1 MKNCSIYIFVF
12 IINVVNAIFIIN
24 DEKECLSLMDYFLN
38 KILPILISVVL
49 TGIITYLF
57 SAKQARKSQII
68 KNTEEIQKLARQLG
82 VNDEKTFHAEFS
94 EQYNT
99 ILDEFKN
106 SIGKTANDKALT
118 GQHND
123 ILKIIEKDF
132 EKINNRYKKEDESY
146 LSFTSQQKDLKE
158 ALDNFSKDYTEVI
171 SLNKRL
177 NDENIYLKHENSI
190 LLKRNHELKAKLSRY
205 ETKSTNQSLHI

>member
-1 MKNCSIYIFVF
+1 MF
-12 IINVVNAIFIIN
+12 IINIANAVFIIN
-24 DEKECLSLMDYFLN
+24 DEKECLSPMDYFLN
-38 KILPILISVVL
+38 KILPILISAVL

-57 SAKQARKSQII
+57 SARQARKSQIA
-68 KNTEEIQKLARQLG
+68 KNTEEIKNLARQLG

-132 EKINNRYKKEDESY
+132 EKINSRYEKEDESY
-146 LSFTSQQKDLKE
+146 RSFTAKQKDIKE
-158 ALDNFSKDYTEVI
+158 TLDNFSKDYAKVI
-171 SLNKRL
+171 SHNQKLYY
-177 NDENIYLKHENSI
+177 ENCELREKYDNVLEENQ
-190 LLKRNHELKAKLSRY
+190 ELKSQLEITVPNNPRKP
-205 ETKSTNQSLHI
+205 KI